1 MENIIFKTEKYEMT
15 AILQKNNTNKN
26 KDSFLYLNEEEKF
39 VTKVLLENENKN
51 LDKINTVIK
60 GPEIEP
66 KLFLLSTYAPDFS
79 YKNDLYLFE
88 RKNGEIKIYYKDN
101 LFFRTGKEYS
111 DDEMKILNFNEIF
124 EMFPFLEK
132 IFPIISEN
140 SNYILEIENKSNRI
154 TIIQTDKKT
163 NKKVFLHFNEAF
175 KIEENSDFVNIHLN
189 KFIEKPIKKDITEE
203 KFNSKLLKIIEGSK
217 KILINKNGTLDFS
230 FEKTN
235 FTLNLNDGSINEKN
249 LNELI
254 EFLEKATCTFSSKLL
269 EKILKKLKSEYKKRF
284 GISDEINRRIQ
295 ILQNEYF

>member
-15 AILQKNNTNKN
+15 VILQKNNTNKN

-111 DDEMKILNFNEIF
+111 DDEMEILNFNEIF
-124 EMFPFLEK
+124 ETIPFLEK

-140 SNYILEIENKSNRI
+140 SNYILEIENKPNRI

-203 KFNSKLLKIIEGSK
+203 KFNSKLLEIIEGSK

-235 FTLNLNDGSINEKN
+235 FTLNLNDGSLNEKI

-269 EKILKKLKSEYKKRF
+269 EKTLKKLKPEYKKRF
-284 GISDEINRRIQ
+284 GISAEINRRIQ